1 MPLWYVHSK
10 LQRNFRKPLLR
21 ISGVSQAAGPSGS
34 QAVSSKT
41 GEVQCAGPGRMV
53 LFRSVT
59 GLLLSMDG
67 NSKQAGGPGHLAR
80 PCQENRYRMSGKTT
94 IIQRA
99 LI

>member
-1 MPLWYVHSK
+1 MPLWYAHSK

-21 ISGVSQAAGPSGS
+21 ISGVS